1 MRRIHLSI
9 STWVALFILIMA
21 TACSNSGAAKTQ
33 ATPTP
38 LPTPAAASKPTYTV
52 QRGDITAQVQFSA
65 RIIPAVE
72 EELFFRADGRVRN
85 VYVRGGDEVK
95 KGQVLADLVSLDK
108 MEAEA
113 LQQEYTLRRAEINL
127 EMAWLRQ
134 QLAATQDATWNTGY
148 EIRQKMNQY
157 EVELAQIA
165 LDETKLQV
173 KSLNTNITDAQIV
186 SPLDGKVLAV
196 DVLEGAEVRAFNP
209 LITVGDD
216 TQLEVGATLTTTQMQ
231 ELAEEMTVIVELPNR
246 PGEKLNGKVR
256 SLPYP
261 YGTGG
266 GTQTS
271 STTTAGAKVDN
282 TTRVALENP
291 DSIKGFRLGDLVQVT
306 VILESKK
313 DVLWLPPAAIRSFE
327 GRNFIV
333 IKTDGLPKRVDVRI
347 GIKNEEQVE
356 ILAGVEE
363 GQVAIAP

>member
-1 MRRIHLSI
+1 MRRNHLSI
-9 STWVALFILIMA
+9 FTWVALIILILA
-21 TACSNSGAAKTQ
+21 TACSGGGAAKTQ
-33 ATPTP
+33 PTPTP
-38 LPTPAAASKPTYTV
+38 LPTPAAASKPTYPV

-85 VYVRGGDEVK
+85 VYVRGGEAVK

-134 QLAATQDATWNTGY
+134 QLAATQDATWNPGY

-173 KSLNTNITDAQIV
+173 KSLNTNITDAQII

-196 DVLEGAEVRAFNP
+196 DVLEGAEARAFNP

-216 TQLEVGATLTTTQMQ
+216 SKLEVGATLTTTQMQ
-231 ELAEEMTVIVELPNR
+231 ELAEEMQVIVELPNR

-271 STTTAGAKVDN
+271 STTTAGATVDN
-282 TTRVALENP
+282 TTRIALDNP

-313 DVLWLPPAAIRSFE
+313 NVLWLPPAAIRSFE
-327 GRNFIV
+327 GRNFVV